1 MSIPQEWQI
10 PTTLDTVFIAV
21 KDVITTTEF
30 VNVDWWSSPLVVQQL
45 SVVMLAS
52 DSDARDSIR
61 LKTRFIQWSPPGVPV
76 FPKSSRPALPRKGL
90 ATEVRRSVHM
100 FRAWV

>member
-30 VNVDWWSSPLVVQQL
+30 VNVD
-45 SVVMLAS
+45 
-52 DSDARDSIR
+52 
-61 LKTRFIQWSPPGVPV
+61 
-76 FPKSSRPALPRKGL
+76 
-90 ATEVRRSVHM
+90 
-100 FRAWV
+100 